1 MPTLVTSQARD
12 FAERLIAIEAA
23 LGTPSEKGMPAA
35 FRVCEK
41 LRRPL
46 TALAGAAGYHSLLLR
61 ALALASREAPGLGAV
76 RIKVDGSLEDETDR
90 NSHDAKGGRLLVA
103 RLIGLLF
110 SFVGE
115 TLTLR
120 LVQDVWPGALF
131 MSLGSNGNVSLLP
144 AGGAEKHKPQGEGD
158 DKRPPGVPGAS
169 SITRLPR

>member
-1 MPTLVTSQARD
+1 MRMPTLITSQARD

-23 LGTPSEKGMPAA
+23 SGPPRQKGMPVA

-61 ALALASREAPGLGAV
+61 ALTLASREAPGVGTV
-76 RIKVDGSLEDETDR
+76 QIKADGSLEGGDEPGR
-90 NSHDAKGGRLLVA
+90 NSVDVEGETLLVA

-115 TLTLR
+115 ALTLR
-120 LVQDVWPGALF
+120 LIHDVWPGALF
-131 MSLGSNGNVSLLP
+131 MSLGSNGS
-144 AGGAEKHKPQGEGD
+144 
-158 DKRPPGVPGAS
+158 AS
-169 SITRLPR
+169 S